1 MCIVSAV
8 QHKPRPSRTYRNGI
22 GKPVVA
28 KRWDDIAQAYQWDVV
43 FPPRN
48 NFGCW
53 IVAPE
58 AKLVAAAQDWC
69 FRMNYTLAIADKS
82 IGSATA

>member
-1 MCIVSAV
+1 MSTYK
-8 QHKPRPSRTYRNGI
+8 QRPSRSYVNGI

-28 KRWDDIAQAYQWDVV
+28 KRWDKILKCYEWVVV

-48 NFGCW
+48 NLGEW

-58 AKLVAAAQDWC
+58 AKLCHKAEAWC
-69 FRMNYTLAIADKS
+69 DKMNLRAFDLRRTK
-82 IGSATA
+82 